1 MSNRSYSGIKG
12 TFGTALALLAICG
25 EMQTA
30 SAQTAQFSYALF
42 PVGGASYFRAGFVA
56 VDGRGNVYVP
66 TTGFEA
72 VVEVPPGCA
81 SIGCIT
87 RLGGGFSMPSGV
99 AVDGSGN
106 VYVSDIGDNAVKE
119 MPPGC
124 GSSSCVTTLGGGFSY
139 SYGVAVDGSSNVYVA
154 DTGNSAVKE
163 MPPGCT
169 SSSCV
174 TTLGGG
180 FSQSTGVAVDGS
192 GNVYV
197 SDQNYGV
204 AEMPPGC
211 ASSSCVK
218 MLGDG
223 FNAPAEVA
231 VDDSGNIYVA
241 DGNAVKEMPPGC
253 TSSSCVTTLVGG
265 FDDVIGVAVDGSGNY
280 YAVDADGGLGS
291 VDEFL
296 VHGVNFY
303 TVPVGATSSYTLSDQ
318 STTSAITLTFTFGS
332 AGSIG
337 APKVLTQGAPGL
349 DFADAGTGSCTTN
362 GTSHVYSAGDICTV
376 NVTFTPTKAGTRYG
390 GVELLSNSGA
400 VIANSYVY
408 GTGTGPQVIFLPG
421 ALSTLGGGFTYPEG
435 VAVDGT
441 GNVYI
446 ADTENNAVKEMP
458 PGCASS
464 SCVTTLG
471 GGFTNPYGVAVDGS
485 GNVYVADTHNNAVK
499 ELPPGCAS
507 SSCVTTLGGGFT
519 NPYGVAVDGSG
530 NVYVVDSYNNAVKEM
545 PPGCASSSCVATLA
559 GGFLE
564 PQGVALDGSG
574 NVYIADTGNNA
585 AKELNFAN
593 PPILSFALTGVG
605 KESSDSP
612 QTVTLKN
619 IGNAALSLPVPT
631 SGTNPEIAGY
641 FTLDST
647 TTCPQ
652 ITSSSSPGMLAA
664 DASCTLAVDFFP
676 QISGTVDAGLALTD
690 NNLNAHYA
698 TQVIVLSGV
707 GEVAPQTINF
717 GALAN
722 VTYGVSPIKLTAT
735 ASSGLPVSYTV
746 TGPATVSGSTLTIIG
761 AGTVTVTASQ
771 AGNSNYGA
779 ATPVS
784 QSFTVSKAPS
794 ATRLTAATTTPTK
807 GQADQLTAT
816 VTGAGQP
823 RGTVLFT
830 AGSTSLCTSTLG
842 TSGVATCSYVPADTG
857 SVTVSAQYQG
867 DTNHLTSTAKLTLTV
882 KSGYDATVVL
892 KVHRTELIYP
902 ERLEGEACVTSVTR
916 EPATSAIKILD
927 GSRLLA
933 KQELRRDGCAHWEDR
948 FDPGVGTHDLTAAYS
963 GDSRNPAG
971 VSAPVT
977 VTVTPG
983 PVKLELRCRN
993 ANLIKGQTLHCEA
1006 TARDRSFP
1014 VSGTLGYTIKGNGG
1028 EVTLSQ
1034 GRAPLDIPDPPLGSD
1049 TLTITFAAQGNYQAA
1064 QPVSVSFTVTAP

>member
-1 MSNRSYSGIKG
+1 
-12 TFGTALALLAICG
+12 
-25 EMQTA
+25 
-30 SAQTAQFSYALF
+30 
-42 PVGGASYFRAGFVA
+42 
-56 VDGRGNVYVP
+56 
-66 TTGFEA
+66 
-72 VVEVPPGCA
+72 
-81 SIGCIT
+81 
-87 RLGGGFSMPSGV
+87 
-99 AVDGSGN
+99 
-106 VYVSDIGDNAVKE
+106 

-124 GSSSCVTTLGGGFSY
+124 GSSSCVTTLGGGFL
-139 SYGVAVDGSSNVYVA
+139 
-154 DTGNSAVKE
+154 E
-163 MPPGCT
+163 
-169 SSSCV
+169 
-174 TTLGGG
+174 
-180 FSQSTGVAVDGS
+180 
-192 GNVYV
+192 
-197 SDQNYGV
+197 
-204 AEMPPGC
+204 
-211 ASSSCVK
+211 
-218 MLGDG
+218 
-223 FNAPAEVA
+223 
-231 VDDSGNIYVA
+231 
-241 DGNAVKEMPPGC
+241 
-253 TSSSCVTTLVGG
+253 
-265 FDDVIGVAVDGSGNY
+265 
-280 YAVDADGGLGS
+280 
-291 VDEFL
+291 
-296 VHGVNFY
+296 
-303 TVPVGATSSYTLSDQ
+303 
-318 STTSAITLTFTFGS
+318 
-332 AGSIG
+332 
-337 APKVLTQGAPGL
+337 
-349 DFADAGTGSCTTN
+349 
-362 GTSHVYSAGDICTV
+362 
-376 NVTFTPTKAGTRYG
+376 
-390 GVELLSNSGA
+390 
-400 VIANSYVY
+400 
-408 GTGTGPQVIFLPG
+408 PQ
-421 ALSTLGGGFTYPEG
+421 
-435 VAVDGT
+435 
-441 GNVYI
+441 
-446 ADTENNAVKEMP
+446 
-458 PGCASS
+458 
-464 SCVTTLG
+464 
-471 GGFTNPYGVAVDGS
+471 GVAVDGS
-485 GNVYVADTHNNAVK
+485 GNVYVADTYNNAVK
-499 ELPPGCAS
+499 ELNVAYPP
-507 SSCVTTLGGGFT
+507 
-519 NPYGVAVDGSG
+519 D
-530 NVYVVDSYNNAVKEM
+530 
-545 PPGCASSSCVATLA
+545 
-559 GGFLE
+559 
-564 PQGVALDGSG
+564 
-574 NVYIADTGNNA
+574 
-585 AKELNFAN
+585 
-593 PPILSFALTGVG
+593 LSFASTSVG

-652 ITSSSSPGMLAA
+652 ITPSSSPGTLAA
-664 DASCTLAVDFFP
+664 DASCTLAVDFFS

-916 EPATSAIKILD
+916 EPATGAIKILD